1 MTKSGHE
8 AIKQSKTTAKP
19 GKRTGFA
26 LFILLFTLYFLSSSG
41 GFHIVDEVSLFAL
54 TESLAKR
61 GAFDTNAIAWM
72 QWVNSPGEVLGAFGP
87 EGDVYSKKGPAPA
100 FLAVPL
106 YLLAWAIPGVG
117 LIQATLLYNALVTAI
132 TALLLW
138 GWTRRLGYGHPVG
151 MAVALTFGLGTLAWP
166 YATHYFG
173 EPTSALSLVGAGYAL
188 TRWRASQRPRDAFL
202 AGLALAGMMAT
213 VTAHVLLIPV
223 FILYALWTESPHL
236 TIKGRSK
243 GQRERGRWRWPEARS
258 AAAFLAPLVAI
269 AIALAGYNWARF
281 GDPLHTGYHFDA
293 GEGWTTPLWQG
304 LWGLLF
310 SPYRGLIWYTP
321 LSLAAVLAWPS
332 FWRVRRAEAGLIAGL
347 TAVLVVL
354 YSLWWMWWGGFAW
367 GPRFLVPLCPFLA
380 LSLAPWWARLSNAP
394 RLYPA
399 SSCPLSPPKAASNV
413 GDGAMAENASSSFI
427 ALLPYRLS
435 PILRIAFVALIA
447 LSVLVQLLA
456 VIANYAQYE
465 VELRD
470 IYPTDWDDPLR
481 YGPPAL
487 YNPLHSP
494 ILGQIRLLWRDP
506 LGASD
511 LFWLRPDAIVWQVPA
526 GGAVVLALAG
536 WLLWRSGREN
546 VTPGRA
552 RPAAL
557 TLAFLLWVGY
567 ALAEASRDPRF
578 GRPGEGYWAAL
589 DAMEARARP
598 DDVIVTV
605 APYHY
610 HVPMDRY
617 RGRLPIFGYAQEEP
631 LHSETAQVLSRLLAQ
646 PRNVWLITGGLL
658 PADPSNGV
666 ERWLAER
673 GYKASD
679 EWFGDFRLVRF
690 LSPVVGMAPS
700 PVKDVTF
707 GDQVIL
713 AGAAMGPM
721 TLAPGDGLRVAVGWV
736 ALQPLEIDYVVFI
749 QLLDAKGQLR
759 AQHDSPPVGGYRP
772 TRTWA
777 PGEPIEDHL
786 GVALP
791 PDLTPGDYT
800 VILGMYDPVTG
811 ERLPAS
817 TGGDF
822 VTLGQVTVI
831 P

>member
-8 AIKQSKTTAKP
+8 AIKQPKSTAKP
-19 GKRTGFA
+19 GQTTRLA
-26 LFILLFTLYFLSSSG
+26 LFILLFTVYFLSSSG

-61 GAFDTNAIAWM
+61 GAFDTNAVAWM

-138 GWTRRLGYGHPVG
+138 HWTRRLGYSHWVA

-188 TRWRASQRPRDAFL
+188 TRWRASQRPGEAFL
-202 AGLALAGMMAT
+202 AGLALAGTVAT
-213 VTAHVLLIPV
+213 VTAHALLIPV
-223 FILYALWTESPHL
+223 FIVYALWAESPHP
-236 TIKGRSK
+236 IPNFPRK
-243 GQRERGRWRWPEARS
+243 GQREAGRWRWPEACS
-258 AAAFLAPLVAI
+258 ATAFLTPLAAI

-281 GDPLHTGYHFDA
+281 GDPFNTGYHFDA
-293 GEGWTTPLWQG
+293 GEGWTTPPWQG

-310 SPYRGLIWYTP
+310 SPYRGLTWYTP

-332 FWRVRRAEAGLIAGL
+332 FWRARRAEAGLVAGL
-347 TAVLVVL
+347 TVVLVVL

-380 LSLAPWWARLSNAP
+380 LTLAPWWARLSDAP
-394 RLYPA
+394 RPYSAFGHLP
-399 SSCPLSPPKAASNV
+399 SSPQVVPYVGGGTIAEPPP
-413 GDGAMAENASSSFI
+413 SSLV
-427 ALLPYRLS
+427 ALLPSHLS
-435 PILRIAFVALIA
+435 PIFRVVFLALIA
-447 LSVLVQLLA
+447 LSMLVQLLA
-456 VIANYAQYE
+456 VTANYAQYE
-465 VELRD
+465 VELRN
-470 IYPTDWDDPLR
+470 IYPTDWNDPLR

-526 GGAVVLALAG
+526 SGAVVLALAG
-536 WLLWRSGREN
+536 WLLWRSTRQS
-546 VTPGRA
+546 TLPGRA
-552 RPAAL
+552 WPAVLA
-557 TLAFLLWVGY
+557 LAFLLWEGY

-589 DAMEARARP
+589 DAIEAQARS

-617 RGRLPIFGYAQEEP
+617 RGQLPIFGYAQEEP
-631 LHSETAQVLSRLLAQ
+631 LHSETARVLSRLLEQ

-666 ERWLAER
+666 ERWLTER
-673 GYKASD
+673 GYKARD
-679 EWFGDFRLVRF
+679 EWFGDFRLVQF
-690 LSPVVGMAPS
+690 LSPVEMAPS

-707 GDQVIL
+707 GDQTML
-713 AGAAMGPM
+713 AGAAMGPVI
-721 TLAPGDGLRVAVGWV
+721 LAPGDGLRVTVGWV
-736 ALQPLEIDYVVFI
+736 ALQPLEKDYVVFV
-749 QLLDAKGQLR
+749 QLLDAEGQLR

-772 TRTWA
+772 TTRWA

-791 PDLTPGDYT
+791 ADLPPGDYIL
-800 VILGMYDPVTG
+800 ILGMYDPATG

-817 TGGDF
+817 AGGDF
-822 VTLGQVTVI
+822 VTLGRVTVM